1 MIFSLI
7 LFLILTNATT
17 IYILKRKKIKSFF
30 TKSKIKSVN
39 LEKLDKIFE
48 NEKVTDNLYRPK
60 DETIVRSFCTNLGEK
75 DVIGKTSDY
84 EAWIISSLSK
94 KSKNIFE
101 FGTCSGKTTTLMA
114 LNSPEDAKII
124 TLTINLD
131 QAQNLDLDVS
141 DNKTSVKNII
151 NESQYQKFIFTG
163 KKYEDKIEVKFL
175 DSRKLDTL
183 PYRNKF
189 DLIFIDGGHTYSL
202 VKNDSEKAFEM
213 IKKGGI
219 ILWHDYVPLKNSCK
233 DVVKLVNEF
242 SEKKKVF
249 HLENTSLC
257 FCIAN

>member
-1 MIFSLI
+1 VIFLLI
-7 LFLILTNATT
+7 IFLLLTNVFT
-17 IYILKRKKIKSFF
+17 IYILNRKKIRVFF

-48 NEKVTDNLYRPK
+48 NEKVSENLYRPK
-60 DETIVRSFCTNLGEK
+60 DETIVKSFCTNLGEN

-114 LNSPEDAKII
+114 INSPADTKIV
-124 TLTINLD
+124 TLTINVD

-141 DNKTSVKNII
+141 DNKTSIRNIV

-163 KKYEDKIEVKFL
+163 KKYENKIEVKFL

-202 VKNDSEKAFEM
+202 VKNDTEKAFEM

-219 ILWHDYVPLKNSCK
+219 VLWHDYVPLKKSCK
-233 DVVKLVNEF
+233 DVVKLIDEF

-249 HLENTSLC
+249 HLKNTSLC
-257 FCIAN
+257 FSIAN